1 MATIDSV
8 VRMLNRRLREVFDY
22 FGYKSPEYQTLQ
34 SILYTNFNESGFIV
48 RGGGAKAARLSRS
61 KAAMDAYKADKNIM
75 EDVDLIYNAI
85 KRQGTIKEM
94 AERYVRDTDGFNGL
108 FTSKV
113 AKKMQDTIKERAYTE
128 YLSKYNDDDIYKE
141 VQDEMVSIFAEKDSE
156 YREDLTDV
164 YSEFFKKPGKGN
176 LAGMQEKYDQIQR
189 DFDEAKRRMA
199 DRLSKKPIEEGIA
212 EVHIEVRDPYDMGY
226 NP

>member
-1 MATIDSV
+1 MATIDSL
-8 VRMLNRRLREVFDY
+8 VRMLNRRLREVYDY
-22 FGYKSPEYQTLQ
+22 FGFKSPEYQTLQ

-48 RGGGAKAARLSRS
+48 RGGGVKAARLSRS
-61 KAAMDAYKADKNIM
+61 KTAMEAYRSDKNLM

-85 KRQGTIKEM
+85 KRQGTVKEM
-94 AERYVRDTDGFNGL
+94 AERYVRDSDNFNGL
-108 FTSKV
+108 FTNKT
-113 AKKMQDTIKERAYTE
+113 ATEMHETIKERAYTA

-141 VQDEMVSIFAEKDSE
+141 VQDEMASIFAEKDSE
-156 YREDLTDV
+156 YREDLTNV

-176 LAGMQEKYDQIQR
+176 LADMQEKYDQIQR
-189 DFDEAKRRMA
+189 DFDDAKRRMA
-199 DRLSKKPIEEGIA
+199 DRLSKQPIDDSIA

>member
-22 FGYKSPEYQTLQ
+22 FGYKSPEYQALQ

-48 RGGGAKAARLSRS
+48 RGGGTKAARLSRS
-61 KAAMDAYKADKNIM
+61 KVAMEAYKADKNIM

-85 KRQGTIKEM
+85 KRQGTVKEM
-94 AERYVRDTDGFNGL
+94 AERYVRDSDNFNGL
-108 FTSKV
+108 FTNKV
-113 AKKMQDTIKERAYTE
+113 AMKMQETIKERAYTS
-128 YLSKYNDDDIYKE
+128 YLSKFNDDDIYQE
-141 VQDEMVSIFAEKDSE
+141 VQDEMSSIFAEKDSE
-156 YREDLTDV
+156 YREDLTNV
-164 YSEFFKKPGKGN
+164 YSEFFKRPGKGN

-189 DFDEAKRRMA
+189 DFDDAKRRMA
-199 DRLSKKPIEEGIA
+199 DRLSKKPIDEGIA